1 MHKSCLTT
9 LFFRAN
15 TQMVFRERHLAL
27 TGVLLA
33 LLLLLAGC
41 GGGGGSTEGTT
52 ASTGGETTAAGSS
65 EASGEEE
72 ASEGEAG
79 SESVFGEA
87 ADAEAEKEK
96 FVEDVND
103 ICFRHSQEQAKQVE
117 AYEKKHG
124 IKLFE
129 PTQKQQEK
137 IIVAIIIPIVRETLA
152 ELEEYEPIATE
163 EAKLNAFI
171 KALDE
176 ATTVTEK
183 HPDYLA
189 EEGAKE
195 PYNEARALAGGM
207 GTYLCGQA

>member
-1 MHKSCLTT
+1 
-9 LFFRAN
+9 
-15 TQMVFRERHLAL
+15 VL

-41 GGGGGSTEGTT
+41 GGGGGSTEDTS
-52 ASTGGETTAAGSS
+52 ASTSGETAAGNS
-65 EASGEEE
+65 ESSGEEE

-79 SESVFGEA
+79 GEGVFGEA
-87 ADAEAEKEK
+87 AEGEAEKEK
-96 FVEDVND
+96 FVEDVDN

-117 AYEKKHG
+117 VYEKKHG

-152 ELEEYEPIATE
+152 ELEEYEPIAAE

-183 HPDYLA
+183 HPNYLA

-195 PYNEARALAGGM
+195 PYNEARARAGDM

>member
-1 MHKSCLTT
+1 
-9 LFFRAN
+9 
-15 TQMVFRERHLAL
+15 L

-33 LLLLLAGC
+33 LLLALAGC
-41 GGGGGSTEGTT
+41 GGGGGSTEGTG
-52 ASTGGETTAAGSS
+52 ASTSRETTTAGNSEAGGGEEAG
-65 EASGEEE
+65 EA
-72 ASEGEAG
+72 EAG
-79 SESVFGEA
+79 SEEGGENVFGEA
-87 ADAEAEKEK
+87 ANSEAEKEK

-103 ICFRHSQEQAKQVE
+103 ICFRHSQEQAEQVK

-129 PTQKQQEK
+129 PNQKQQEG
-137 IIVAIIIPIVRETLA
+137 IIVAIIIPIVRETIA
-152 ELEEYEPIATE
+152 ELEEYEPATE

-183 HPDYLA
+183 HPNYLA

-195 PYNEARALAGGM
+195 PYNEARARAGDM